1 MAKKE
6 YTKTKSTGRRAVTKT
21 KAADGSKSKT
31 VTKKERKGTTVTK
44 TKAKQKIGSIT
55 KKSKSKTK
63 STRGGRVVTTTSKSV
78 ERRKN
83 PGQEAKKTV
92 TRIGSRNLERMAGIY
107 SPSQRA
113 MKKTERFARGQSLK
127 KRVTRSGSATDSAG
141 MTMDDMGGGLTYN
154 RFGGT
159 KKNIKGTSVTQKRR
173 RK

>member
-6 YTKTKSTGRRAVTKT
+6 YTKTKSMGRRTVTKT

-44 TKAKQKIGSIT
+44 TKNKQNFGSIT

-63 STRGGRVVTTTSKSV
+63 SMLGGKKVIKTSKSV

-92 TRIGSRNLERMAGIY
+92 TRTGSRDL
-107 SPSQRA
+107 
-113 MKKTERFARGQSLK
+113 KKMGMGSSKALKQTQKYAKGQYLK
-127 KRVTRSGSATDSAG
+127 KRVTRSGSAETYTG
-141 MTMDDMGGGLTYN
+141 RPNDDMGGGLRYN
-154 RFGGT
+154 RQGAVN
-159 KKNIKGTSVTQKRR
+159 KSIKGRSVTEKMSKRR
-173 RK
+173 

>member
-63 STRGGRVVTTTSKSV
+63 SMLGGEKVIRTSKSV

-92 TRIGSRNLERMAGIY
+92 TRTGSRDITKMGMG
-107 SPSQRA
+107 SSRA
-113 MKKTERFARGQSLK
+113 MKQTQKFGKGQYVK

>member
-6 YTKTKSTGRRAVTKT
+6 YTKTKSTGRRTVVKT

-44 TKAKQKIGSIT
+44 TKNKQNFGSIT

-63 STRGGRVVTTTSKSV
+63 SMLGGKKVIKTSKSV

-92 TRIGSRNLERMAGIY
+92 TRTGSRDITKMGMG
-107 SPSQRA
+107 SSRA
-113 MKKTERFARGQSLK
+113 MKQTQKFGKGQYLK
-127 KRVTRSGSATDSAG
+127 KRVTRSGNATDYSG
-141 MTMDDMGGGLTYN
+141 NTNDDMGGGLRYN
-154 RFGGT
+154 RQGAA
-159 KKNIKGTSVTQKRR
+159 KKSIKGRSVTEKRR
-173 RK
+173 NRR